1 MNWFTNLLI
10 RSSETKSPSMPSTH
24 GEIGDY
30 KSTFEHAV
38 KFSKDSGFH
47 VDFSDW
53 KDGDLLDKQ
62 GDFLE
67 STYRKAGVKD
77 PSKAA
82 FQCLKWSHF
91 LAPWF
96 ASHLECRAWPT
107 LGQLWKDDKPVFNPS
122 WDELRRWSDYGIQPT
137 DLEGKQGINLHSWI
151 TIETGEI
158 IEPTLL
164 NSLAA
169 LNPEAYEDYLG
180 ATVWGRDPNVL
191 NKHRYFPMAVGIE
204 FAEAIGLKSCLP
216 LIANNASE
224 LHQIQMI
231 VIREIGQIP

>member
-1 MNWFTNLLI
+1 
-10 RSSETKSPSMPSTH
+10 
-24 GEIGDY
+24 
-30 KSTFEHAV
+30 
-38 KFSKDSGFH
+38 
-47 VDFSDW
+47 
-53 KDGDLLDKQ
+53 LLDNE
-62 GDFLE
+62 GAFLE
-67 STYRKAGVKD
+67 PIYRTAGVKD

-107 LGQLWKDDKPVFNPS
+107 VGQLWKDDQPVFNPS
-122 WDELRRWSDYGIQPT
+122 WDELRRWADTGIQPS
-137 DLEGKQGINLHSWI
+137 DFEGRQGINLHTWI

-169 LNPEAYEDYLG
+169 INPEAYGDFLG
-180 ATVWGRDPNVL
+180 GTVWGRDPNVL
-191 NKHRYFPMAVGIE
+191 NRHRYFPMAAGVE
-204 FAEAIGLKSCLP
+204 FAEAIGQKSCLP
-216 LIANNASE
+216 LIANNPAE

-231 VIREIGQIP
+231 LISGVG